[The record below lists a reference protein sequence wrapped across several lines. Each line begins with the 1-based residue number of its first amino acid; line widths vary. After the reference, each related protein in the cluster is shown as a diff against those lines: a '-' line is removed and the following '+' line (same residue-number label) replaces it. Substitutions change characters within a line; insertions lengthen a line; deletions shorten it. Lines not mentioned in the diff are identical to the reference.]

1 MVDAAD
7 LEALLQAFVPADA
20 LEASYREEMLALVQ
34 SGDCCG
40 RDHFVP
46 GHFTASSFVLPPHG
60 DELLLIFHGKLH
72 RWLQPGGHIDPT
84 DDTVF
89 DAARR
94 EVEEEVGLSELVALG
109 GLFDVDVHV
118 IPALKGDPSH
128 KHFDLRFL
136 FRATTRQVQAGSDA
150 KDAKW
155 VSLSKV
161 NAIESDESVMRAV
174 GKLTSGAFPAA

>member
-1 MVDAAD
+1 MIERAE
-7 LEALLQAFVPADA
+7 LERLLQGFVPADA
-20 LEASYREEMLALVQ
+20 LEASYLDEMLALVQ
-34 SGDCCG
+34 AEDCCG
-40 RDHFVP
+40 RNHFVP
-46 GHFTASSFVLPPHG
+46 GHFTASSFVLPPEG

-72 RWLQPGGHIDPT
+72 RWLQPGGHIDPE
-84 DDTVF
+84 DETVVG
-89 DAARR
+89 AARR
-94 EVEEEVGLSELVALG
+94 EVQEEVGLSDLTALG

-136 FRATTRQVQAGSDA
+136 FRSPTRQVQAGSDA

-155 VSLSKV
+155 VSLSQV